1 MDWFL
6 YDGGLRHE
14 RVNNVHISYI
24 DISFQRCI
32 SVTWFYMKC
41 NTTQSIL
48 RFVILLQLP
57 HVQGEKE
64 SLKMSYWKI
73 LLCYALSND
82 KPTEA
87 T

>member
-1 MDWFL
+1 
-6 YDGGLRHE
+6 
-14 RVNNVHISYI
+14 
-24 DISFQRCI
+24 
-32 SVTWFYMKC
+32 MKC

-64 SLKMSYWKI
+64 SLKMNYWKI